1 MEKFTTPDEQK
12 KLTPFDKKFWQLS
25 LGEFKNLKM
34 LCFAALI
41 IAIRVVIKNFK
52 IPIMPPAIYLGF
64 DFLINSFGSMV
75 YGPIVALAVGAVSD
89 TLGAIL
95 FPIGQYFFPFIFV
108 EMMSGFIFALFL
120 YRQKLTTWRIILSR
134 LSVVVIC
141 NFIIN
146 PIVMTWSNKFF
157 YDKPYEFI
165 TFARVAKNA
174 AVFPVECL
182 LLVLWLGAL
191 SVATYK
197 LGYTYFKPEKL
208 KVTWQHIA
216 SLVLAVLLCA
226 VTLYGYA
233 LYKFKSDSEKAIE
246 KAIATDSDYNLTVER
261 EKIDG
266 KAWYYVGTIVQT
278 NDGGEYV
285 LTLHYDPIN
294 KVMPEADSAL
304 DVVAEFT
311 GIDVSE
317 LKSSLVKFEPDGT
330 WSYTFGDDAAADYQN
345 TSLIYDG
352 IGITIVPAS

>member
-1 MEKFTTPDEQK
+1 MEKLSTPDEQK
-12 KLTPFDKKFWQLS
+12 RLTPLDKRFWQLS

-52 IPIMPPAIYLGF
+52 IPIMPPAVYLGF

-191 SVATYK
+191 SVATYR

-233 LYKFKSDSEKAIE
+233 LYKFKGDSEKAIE
-246 KAIATDSDYNLTVER
+246 KAVSSDAEYELTVER
-261 EKIDG
+261 EKVEG
-266 KAWYYVGTIVQT
+266 KTWYYVGTIVQT
-278 NDGGEYV
+278 NDDGEFV

-294 KVMPEADSAL
+294 KVMPEADSAI
-304 DVVAEFT
+304 DAVAEFT

-317 LKSSLVKFEPDGT
+317 LSTKFVVFEPDGT
-330 WSYTFGDDAAADYQN
+330 WSYSFDEETVEEFKN
-345 TSLIYDG
+345 VTLICDG
-352 IGITIVPAS
+352 GEITIVPAS

>member
-1 MEKFTTPDEQK
+1 MEKLSTPNDQK
-12 KLTPFDKKFWQLS
+12 RLTPFDKKFWQLS
-25 LGEFKNLKM
+25 VGEFKNLKM

-52 IPIMPPAIYLGF
+52 IPIVPPAIYLGF
-64 DFLINSFGSMV
+64 DFLVNSFGSMV

-108 EMMSGFIFALFL
+108 EMMSGFIFALFF
-120 YRQKLTTWRIILSR
+120 YRQKLTTWRVILAR

-174 AVFPVECL
+174 AVFPVECI
-182 LLVLWLGAL
+182 LLVFWLGAL

-208 KVTWQHIA
+208 KITGQHIA
-216 SLVLAVLLCA
+216 SLVLAVVLSA
-226 VTLYGYA
+226 AALYGYA
-233 LYKFKSDSEKAIE
+233 VYKFHDDSK
-246 KAIATDSDYNLTVER
+246 KAIAKVISSDTEYELTVER
-261 EKIDG
+261 EKYEG
-266 KAWYYVGTIVQT
+266 KTWYYVGTIVQT
-278 NDGGEYV
+278 NDGGESV
-285 LTLHYDPIN
+285 LTLHYDPIE
-294 KVMPEADSAL
+294 KVMPEADAVLREIS
-304 DVVAEFT
+304 VFT
-311 GIDVSE
+311 AIETSR
-317 LKSSLVKFEPDGT
+317 LSTTNIKFMLNGT
-330 WSYTFGDDAAADYQN
+330 WSYTFSEEDAVEFGID
-345 TSLIYDG
+345 SLYYNG
-352 IGITIVPAS
+352 NEIVAQPVS